1 MYSSDYR
8 RIARE
13 ALRGKWKKM
22 ILLMFVSAIISSGLY
37 LSGLVSNFFSEPES
51 YYYYGYY
58 GVGVFK
64 YGYTLN
70 KPFGFGWVMMAVY
83 ALIQLLI
90 EPMITAGRYALA
102 QDALSGGELELRRL
116 FPKALMWKLVGM
128 SLLRSLLVGLWSLL
142 LVIPGIIAGYR
153 YSMADYLL
161 INHPEMG
168 AVEALRRSKELMRGN
183 KMAAFSLDWSFL
195 GWVLLEAVVSGIVVA
210 LGIMLE
216 IDVIP
221 IGLLALDLLA
231 TAIASPVSAYMT
243 TAKTAFFISIER
255 AEAQVKAEGTRAA
268 AETET
273 EPDPAEAAR
282 RAAEE
287 QAKQHEAAEA
297 SACEMYLRCHCSHRL
312 LEQAGLA
319 AEYEALLGGRRYQEE
334 LWRRGYV
341 DELMRR
347 FDTDPAALDDIIALA
362 GEYGMDDL
370 ADRALGRIDRHIWQN
385 TLSDAETLNLLGRML
400 SLLQAESFAAQMG
413 FVSRKKRQ
421 ILDMAERLERRLNE
435 TDPDGA
441 WRDAM
446 QTVREMAAE

>member
-8 RIARE
+8 DIARE

-22 ILLMFVSAIISSGLY
+22 ILLMFVATIISSGLY
-37 LSGLVSNFFSEPES
+37 LSGLVSNFFSDQI
-51 YYYYGYY
+51 YHY
-58 GVGVFK
+58 VGDFRYRYLVI
-64 YGYTLN
+64 N
-70 KPFGFGWVMMAVY
+70 KPFGFGWVLMAIYV
-83 ALIQLLI
+83 LIQLLI
-90 EPMITAGRYALA
+90 EPMVTAGQYALA
-102 QDALSGGELELRRL
+102 QDALNGGELELRRL

-195 GWVLLEAVVSGIVVA
+195 GWALLTFIVSAAAGR
-210 LGIMLE
+210 LGFMLE
-216 IDVIP
+216 MDLIP
-221 IGLLALDLLA
+221 IGLLALKLLSA
-231 TAIASPVSAYMT
+231 AIMSPLSAYMT

-255 AEAQVKAEGTRAA
+255 AEAQVKAESAKAA

-282 RAAEE
+282 RAAEK

-385 TLSDAETLNLLGRML
+385 TLSDAEILNLLGRML

>member
-8 RIARE
+8 YIARE

-22 ILLMFVSAIISSGLY
+22 ILLMFAAAIISSGLY
-37 LSGLVSNFFSEPES
+37 LDTLESNFFSDQI
-51 YYYYGYY
+51 YHY
-58 GVGVFK
+58 VGDFRYRYLVI
-64 YGYTLN
+64 N
-70 KPFGFGWVMMAVY
+70 KPFGFGWVLLVVY
-83 ALIQLLI
+83 ELIQLLI
-90 EPMITAGRYALA
+90 VPMVTAGQYALA
-102 QDALSGGELELRRL
+102 QDALNGGGLELRRL

-168 AVEALRRSKELMRGN
+168 AVEALRRSRELMRGN

-195 GWVLLEAVVSGIVVA
+195 GWALLTIIVFA
-210 LGIMLE
+210 AAGRLGFMLE
-216 IDVIP
+216 MDLIP
-221 IGLLALDLLA
+221 IGLLALKLLSA
-231 TAIASPVSAYMT
+231 AIMSPLSAYMT
-243 TAKTAFFISIER
+243 TAKTAFFISIES
-255 AEAQVKAEGTRAA
+255 AEAQVKAEGATAA

>member
-8 RIARE
+8 YIARE

-22 ILLMFVSAIISSGLY
+22 ILLMFVATIISSGLY

-51 YYYYGYY
+51 YYYSIN

-64 YGYTLN
+64 YGYALN
-70 KPFGFGWVMMAVY
+70 KPFGFGWVLMAVY

-90 EPMITAGRYALA
+90 EPMVTAGRYALA

-195 GWVLLEAVVSGIVVA
+195 GWALLTFIVSAAAGR
-210 LGIMLE
+210 LGFMLE
-216 IDVIP
+216 MDLIP
-221 IGLLALDLLA
+221 IGLLALKLLSA
-231 TAIASPVSAYMT
+231 AIMSPLSAYMT

-255 AEAQVKAEGTRAA
+255 AEAQVKAESAKAA

>member
-1 MYSSDYR
+1 MMQMYSSDYR
-8 RIARE
+8 DIARE

-37 LSGLVSNFFSEPES
+37 LSGLVSNFFSDQI
-51 YYYYGYY
+51 YHY
-58 GVGVFK
+58 VGDFRYRYLVI
-64 YGYTLN
+64 N
-70 KPFGFGWVMMAVY
+70 KPFGFGWVLMAIYV
-83 ALIQLLI
+83 LIQLLI
-90 EPMITAGRYALA
+90 EPMVTAGQYALA

-195 GWVLLEAVVSGIVVA
+195 GWVLLEAVVSGIVMA

-231 TAIASPVSAYMT
+231 TAIASPVSAYMN
-243 TAKTAFFISIER
+243 TARTAFFISIER
-255 AEAQVKAEGTRAA
+255 AEAQVKAEGTTAA

-282 RAAEE
+282 RAAEK

>member
-1 MYSSDYR
+1 MMQMYSSDYR
-8 RIARE
+8 DIARE

-22 ILLMFVSAIISSGLY
+22 ISLMFVATIISSGLY
-37 LSGLVSNFFSEPES
+37 LSGLVSNFFSDQI
-51 YYYYGYY
+51 YHY
-58 GVGVFK
+58 VGDFRYRYLVI
-64 YGYTLN
+64 N
-70 KPFGFGWVMMAVY
+70 KPFGFGWVLMAIYV
-83 ALIQLLI
+83 LIQLLI
-90 EPMITAGRYALA
+90 EPMVTAGQYALA
-102 QDALSGGELELRRL
+102 QDALNGGELELRRL

-195 GWVLLEAVVSGIVVA
+195 GWALLTFIVSAAAGR
-210 LGIMLE
+210 LGFMLE
-216 IDVIP
+216 MDLIP
-221 IGLLALDLLA
+221 IGLLALKLLSA
-231 TAIASPVSAYMT
+231 AIMSPLSAYMT

-255 AEAQVKAEGTRAA
+255 AEAQVKAESAKAA

-282 RAAEE
+282 RAAEK

-385 TLSDAETLNLLGRML
+385 TLSDAEILNLLGRML

>member
-51 YYYYGYY
+51 YYYYGY

-70 KPFGFGWVMMAVY
+70 KPFGFGWVLMAVY

-90 EPMITAGRYALA
+90 VPMVTAGQYALA

-128 SLLRSLLVGLWSLL
+128 NLLRSLLVGLWSLL

-255 AEAQVKAEGTRAA
+255 AEAQVKAEGAKTA

-297 SACEMYLRCHCSHRL
+297 SALEMYLRCHCSHRL

-385 TLSDAETLNLLGRML
+385 TLSDAEILNLLGRML

-441 WRDAM
+441 WRGAM

>member
-51 YYYYGYY
+51 YYYYGY

-70 KPFGFGWVMMAVY
+70 KPFGFGWVLMAVY

-102 QDALSGGELELRRL
+102 QDALNGGELELRRL

-128 SLLRSLLVGLWSLL
+128 NLLRSLLVGLWSLL

-221 IGLLALDLLA
+221 IGLIALDLLA

-255 AEAQVKAEGTRAA
+255 AEAQVKAEGAGAA

-297 SACEMYLRCHCSHRL
+297 SAREMYLRCHCSHRL

-370 ADRALGRIDRHIWQN
+370 ADRALGRIDRHIWQS
-385 TLSDAETLNLLGRML
+385 TLSDTEILNLLGRML
-400 SLLQAESFAAQMG
+400 SLLQVESFAAQMG

-441 WRDAM
+441 WRGAM

>member
-1 MYSSDYR
+1 MMQMYSSDYR
-8 RIARE
+8 DIARE

-37 LSGLVSNFFSEPES
+37 LSGLVSNFFSDQI
-51 YYYYGYY
+51 YHY
-58 GVGVFK
+58 VGDFRYRYLVI
-64 YGYTLN
+64 N
-70 KPFGFGWVMMAVY
+70 KPFGFGWVLMAIYV
-83 ALIQLLI
+83 LIQLLI
-90 EPMITAGRYALA
+90 EPMVTAGQYALA

-195 GWVLLEAVVSGIVVA
+195 GWVLLEAVVSGIVMA

-231 TAIASPVSAYMT
+231 TAIASPVSAYMN
-243 TAKTAFFISIER
+243 TARTAFFISIER
-255 AEAQVKAEGTRAA
+255 AEAQVKAEGTTAA

-282 RAAEE
+282 RAAEK

-319 AEYEALLGGRRYQEE
+319 AEYEALLGAAIRRSS
-334 LWRRGYV
+334 GG
-341 DELMRR
+341 
-347 FDTDPAALDDIIALA
+347 AA
-362 GEYGMDDL
+362 M
-370 ADRALGRIDRHIWQN
+370 WMN
-385 TLSDAETLNLLGRML
+385 
-400 SLLQAESFAAQMG
+400 
-413 FVSRKKRQ
+413 
-421 ILDMAERLERRLNE
+421 
-435 TDPDGA
+435 
-441 WRDAM
+441 
-446 QTVREMAAE
+446 

>member
-8 RIARE
+8 DIARE

-22 ILLMFVSAIISSGLY
+22 ISLMFVATIISSGLY
-37 LSGLVSNFFSEPES
+37 LSGLVSNFFSDQI
-51 YYYYGYY
+51 YHY
-58 GVGVFK
+58 VGDFRYRYLVI
-64 YGYTLN
+64 N
-70 KPFGFGWVMMAVY
+70 KPFGFGWVLMAIYV
-83 ALIQLLI
+83 LIQLLI
-90 EPMITAGRYALA
+90 EPMVTAGQYALA
-102 QDALSGGELELRRL
+102 QDALNGGELELRRL
-116 FPKALMWKLVGM
+116 FPKALMWTLVGM

-195 GWVLLEAVVSGIVVA
+195 GWALLTFIVSAAAGR
-210 LGIMLE
+210 LGFMLE
-216 IDVIP
+216 MDLIP
-221 IGLLALDLLA
+221 IGLLALKLLSA
-231 TAIASPVSAYMT
+231 AIMSPLSAYMT

-255 AEAQVKAEGTRAA
+255 AEAQVKAESAKAA

-282 RAAEE
+282 RAAEK

-385 TLSDAETLNLLGRML
+385 TLSDAEILNLLGRML